1 MKSLNVS
8 TRLIIGFGLVL
19 AVMAVII
26 VIAMARFT
34 QVSEINT
41 RIIEKDW
48 VKADAANTINTLT
61 RANAR
66 NTMELL
72 ITTDRARQE
81 KIIDRINETKKI
93 ISSKFDVLSNLV
105 YLKEGKDLLAK
116 IIDARGKYVAS
127 FSKVIKLVKDGKNDA
142 AIVLMNAET
151 LPALDALQEPISDLT
166 ALQKKVVESSSDE
179 ARKSIDS
186 SRKLMLGMGL
196 FAGLCG
202 ILAAFLIARGILK
215 QLGGEPDYVTREVK
229 KISAGNL
236 DIDHKAHPADH
247 SSMMA
252 EVRVMV
258 ANLKRVIEGQ
268 KRMLEQAN
276 QGNFSDRIDVAGLQ
290 GFQLELAE
298 GVNQLVQ
305 TTDAGIADVVRVM
318 GALSDGDLS
327 QSIQKDYHGSFGEL
341 KNYTNNTVQKLTQ
354 VIEGQK
360 QVVQAANQGDFTA
373 QIDLN
378 GLKGFQAELGQGL
391 NQLINTT
398 GSGINDV
405 VRVMGALSLGDLSK
419 SIDKT
424 YYGSFADLKAYTNNT
439 VIKLRLVIE
448 GQQNV
453 VQAANQGDFS
463 ALVDL
468 SGLTGFQKEM
478 GQGLNQLMQT
488 TEEGIADV
496 VRVMGALSAGDLS
509 KKIDKN
515 YAGSFAELK
524 QYTNNT
530 VAKLSQVIEGQK
542 KIVQAANR
550 GDFTVRIDLS
560 GLNGFQKDMGQGL
573 NQLVA
578 TTGEG
583 IADAVQVMGALS
595 NGDLSKTIT
604 KQYQGSFAELQKYT
618 NHTVAILSQVIDGQK
633 QVVQAANRGNF
644 KTRIDVAGLRGF
656 QLELGNGLNELVTT
670 TDTGIEEVG
679 RVLQALS
686 SGDLT
691 QKVER
696 EFAGS
701 FDQLKN
707 HCNSTVDKLSEV
719 ISEVSNACGSLTTAA
734 NQISQTA
741 QSLALSASQ
750 QAASIERTTAAVEQI
765 SASVAQ
771 NSSNAEV
778 TDAIASQTSVDA
790 GQSGAAVTQTAQT
803 MHAISSKISIVDDI
817 ADQTNLL
824 ALNAAIEAARAGV
837 HGKGFAV
844 VASEVRKLA
853 ERSQTASKEISALAK
868 ESVSISEKANGLL
881 TEMIPSIKKTSDLV
895 QEITAASSEQAHG
908 LTDIS
913 HSMNQLSQ
921 STQQNAAA
929 SEQLAATSEEMS
941 GQTEQLQSLMDF
953 FKLDRAQSK
962 FRLLGSQQTAF

>member
-1 MKSLNVS
+1 M
-8 TRLIIGFGLVL
+8 
-19 AVMAVII
+19 
-26 VIAMARFT
+26 
-34 QVSEINT
+34 
-41 RIIEKDW
+41 
-48 VKADAANTINTLT
+48 
-61 RANAR
+61 
-66 NTMELL
+66 
-72 ITTDRARQE
+72 
-81 KIIDRINETKKI
+81 
-93 ISSKFDVLSNLV
+93 
-105 YLKEGKDLLAK
+105 
-116 IIDARGKYVAS
+116 
-127 FSKVIKLVKDGKNDA
+127 
-142 AIVLMNAET
+142 
-151 LPALDALQEPISDLT
+151 
-166 ALQKKVVESSSDE
+166 
-179 ARKSIDS
+179 
-186 SRKLMLGMGL
+186 
-196 FAGLCG
+196 
-202 ILAAFLIARGILK
+202 
-215 QLGGEPDYVTREVK
+215 
-229 KISAGNL
+229 
-236 DIDHKAHPADH
+236 
-247 SSMMA
+247 
-252 EVRVMV
+252 
-258 ANLKRVIEGQ
+258 
-268 KRMLEQAN
+268 
-276 QGNFSDRIDVAGLQ
+276 AGLQ

-478 GQGLNQLMQT
+478 GQGLNQL
-488 TEEGIADV
+488 
-496 VRVMGALSAGDLS
+496 
-509 KKIDKN
+509 
-515 YAGSFAELK
+515 
-524 QYTNNT
+524 
-530 VAKLSQVIEGQK
+530 
-542 KIVQAANR
+542 
-550 GDFTVRIDLS
+550 
-560 GLNGFQKDMGQGL
+560 
-573 NQLVA
+573 VA

-618 NHTVAILSQVIDGQK
+618 NHTVAILRQVIDGQK
-633 QVVQAANRGNF
+633 QVVQAANQGNF

-707 HCNSTVDKLSEV
+707 HCNSTVYKLSEV
-719 ISEVSNACGSLTTAA
+719 ISEVSNACGSLT
-734 NQISQTA
+734 S
-741 QSLALSASQ
+741 
-750 QAASIERTTAAVEQI
+750 RCR
-765 SASVAQ
+765 
-771 NSSNAEV
+771 SN
-778 TDAIASQTSVDA
+778 
-790 GQSGAAVTQTAQT
+790 G
-803 MHAISSKISIVDDI
+803 
-817 ADQTNLL
+817 
-824 ALNAAIEAARAGV
+824 
-837 HGKGFAV
+837 
-844 VASEVRKLA
+844 
-853 ERSQTASKEISALAK
+853 
-868 ESVSISEKANGLL
+868 
-881 TEMIPSIKKTSDLV
+881 
-895 QEITAASSEQAHG
+895 
-908 LTDIS
+908 
-913 HSMNQLSQ
+913 
-921 STQQNAAA
+921 
-929 SEQLAATSEEMS
+929 
-941 GQTEQLQSLMDF
+941 
-953 FKLDRAQSK
+953 
-962 FRLLGSQQTAF
+962 